1 MLLLG
6 IYGILSTHFDPN
18 DDMCAI
24 LVNKPGKKERKKE
37 WMNEMLNEEW
47 MNEMLNEFVCLFCK
61 VLWYEHSMGMGGL
74 SNNLASAAGSQEEG
88 TACLI
93 WSHKATWDL
102 SRATL

>member
-1 MLLLG
+1 
-6 IYGILSTHFDPN
+6 
-18 DDMCAI
+18 
-24 LVNKPGKKERKKE
+24 
-37 WMNEMLNEEW
+37 

-61 VLWYEHSMGMGGL
+61 VVWYEHSMGMGGL
-74 SNNLASAAGSQEEG
+74 SSNLASEAGSQEEG